1 MGSVFLFLASGD
13 SLYVGA
19 ALLLLAIAAS
29 RHSAPPWLLLLLR
42 IISWFALAMMVMA
55 APPFAWLVDGIFL
68 AAFGAWVLTSGQ
80 TVPLKQAKLHFA
92 ATVVLIALLT
102 VLPAMEFSHR
112 SMPIVAGERQDH
124 ITVIGDSIS
133 YGIGSK
139 VTWPSVMQETIGV
152 SVNNLALPGATTAD
166 GIAMARKVG
175 PEDRIVLVEI
185 GGNDLLGGTP
195 SNVFGDNLDAIL
207 SQVCKPG
214 RTVVMFEL
222 PLLPH
227 KIVFGHIQRR
237 LSKKYGVY
245 LIPKHFFTDVLGG
258 PNATIDGLHL
268 SDVGANRMADLV
280 ARALSPVLRTKPS
293 GEHTARWQ

>member
-19 ALLLLAIAAS
+19 ALLCLAIVAS
-29 RHSAPPWLLLLLR
+29 RRSNPLWLLRVLR
-42 IISWFALAMMVMA
+42 VISWLALVMMVVA
-55 APPFAWLVDGIFL
+55 SPPFAWIVDGIFL
-68 AAFGAWVLTSGQ
+68 AAFAAWAFNSSHA
-80 TVPLKQAKLHFA
+80 VPSNQAKLHFT
-92 ATVVLIALLT
+92 ATGVLITLLM
-102 VLPAMEFSHR
+102 VLPALEFSHR

-139 VTWPSVMQETIGV
+139 VTWPAVMQETSGV

-166 GIAMARKVG
+166 GIAMAQKVG

-222 PLLPH
+222 PLLPN
-227 KIVFGHIQRR
+227 KVAFGQIQRR

-245 LIPKHFFTDVLGG
+245 LIPKHFFTGVLGG

-268 SDVGANRMADLV
+268 SDLGAHRMASLV
-280 ARALSPVLRTKPS
+280 ARALSPVLKTKLTENQS
-293 GEHTARWQ
+293 ARRQ